1 MSFNSFE
8 LFPQASTRVIRMRA
22 IPEAWSAQSGS
33 APDIG
38 FLRSWFEFDS
48 DFEDSS
54 APRRIN
60 WGAIAGLAL
69 SIAVSAG
76 FWTGAA
82 LLIERVWR

>member
-8 LFPQASTRVIRMRA
+8 LSPQASTRVIRMRA
-22 IPEAWSAQSGS
+22 IPEAWSAPSGC

-38 FLRSWFEFDS
+38 FLRSWFEIDS
-48 DFEDSS
+48 DFEGSS

-60 WGAIAGLAL
+60 WGAIAGLTL
-69 SIAVSAG
+69 SVAVSAA

-82 LLIERVWR
+82 LVIERIWR